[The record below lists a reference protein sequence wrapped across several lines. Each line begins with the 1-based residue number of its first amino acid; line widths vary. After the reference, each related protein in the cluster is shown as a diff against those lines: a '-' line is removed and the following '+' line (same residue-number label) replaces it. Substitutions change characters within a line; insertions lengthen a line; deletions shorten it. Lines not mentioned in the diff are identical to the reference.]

1 MISRTET
8 CAFSESR
15 IYPGHGIRLVRKDGN
30 AYTLLNSKCK
40 SLFLQRKKPAK
51 IHWTLSWRRMNK
63 KLRVRASPWPHV
75 VEESTRRRARKT
87 TKIQRAIVGVSVDEL
102 KKKRNQKPQL
112 RAAARDAALK
122 YACAPTSEAKDQ
134 AKTKKVAAPAGQKK
148 QVIKNAGPKGGKK
161 TGNRGAL

>member
-63 KLRVRASPWPHV
+63 KLQ
-75 VEESTRRRARKT
+75 STRRRARKT

-122 YACAPTSEAKDQ
+122 EAKDQ

>member
-1 MISRTET
+1 MVIKTET

-15 IYPGHGIRLVRKDGN
+15 IYPGHGVRLVRKDGN

-51 IHWTLSWRRMNK
+51 IHWTLGWRRMNK
-63 KLRVRASPWPHV
+63 KLRV
-75 VEESTRRRARKT
+75 EETSRRRARKT

-122 YACAPTSEAKDQ
+122 EAKDQ
-134 AKTKKVAAPAGQKK
+134 AKAKKAAAPAPQKK
-148 QVIKNAGPKGGKK
+148 QVIKNAPKGGKK

>member
-63 KLRVRASPWPHV
+63 KLRVQ
-75 VEESTRRRARKT
+75 STRRRARKT

>member
-63 KLRVRASPWPHV
+63 KLRVQ
-75 VEESTRRRARKT
+75 STRRRARKT

-122 YACAPTSEAKDQ
+122 EAKDQ